1 MDPGVLDRVVKGLKV
16 SHPPELLVGVE
27 GADDAGVYQLSE
39 ETALIQT
46 LDFLTPVTDAPY
58 DFGRIAAANALSDVY
73 AMGGRPLTA
82 MNIVCFPTES
92 LPEFV
97 LAETL
102 AGGLETI
109 HESGACLVGGHS
121 VDDAEF
127 KYGLSVTGI
136 VHPKRLL
143 TNGGAKVGDV
153 LILTKPLGSGL
164 LSTAIKGQVA
174 GTEASDQLVRV
185 CATLNK
191 GAAEALAAFHPTAC
205 TDVTGFG
212 FAGHSLE
219 MARGA
224 KKRFVFSVSSLP
236 VMEGA
241 LAYAEMGL
249 LPAGAYRNRD
259 FCGESVELYASVS
272 RSYGDLVFDP
282 QTSGGL
288 LVAMPSHEA
297 KACLAVM
304 EDLGVNAA
312 MVGEVSGE
320 SACGKVEFI

>member
-16 SHPPELLVGVE
+16 TRPPELLVGVD
-27 GADDAGVYQLSE
+27 GADDAGVYRLSE

-46 LDFLTPVTDAPY
+46 LDFLTPVTDAPF

-92 LPEFV
+92 LPEEV

-109 HESGACLVGGHS
+109 HGAGACLVGGHS

-136 VHPKRLL
+136 VHPRRLL
-143 TNGGAKVGDV
+143 TNGGARIGDA
-153 LILTKPLGSGL
+153 LILTKPLGSGI
-164 LSTAIKGQVA
+164 LSTAIKGNVA
-174 GTEASDQLVRV
+174 GAEAAAHLVSV

-191 GAAEALAAFHPTAC
+191 AAAEALAAFHPTAC

-212 FAGHSLE
+212 FAGHALE

-224 KKRFVFSVSSLP
+224 KKRFVISAASLP

-241 LAYAEMGL
+241 VGYAEMGL

-259 FCGESVELYASVS
+259 FCGEAVELFPSVS
-272 RSYGDLVFDP
+272 RSRADLIFDP

-288 LVAMPSHEA
+288 LVAVPAHEA
-297 KACLAVM
+297 DPCLARM
-304 EDLGVNAA
+304 ADLGVTAA
-312 MVGEVSGE
+312 IVGEVAGE
-320 SACGKVEFI
+320 SGCGKIECV